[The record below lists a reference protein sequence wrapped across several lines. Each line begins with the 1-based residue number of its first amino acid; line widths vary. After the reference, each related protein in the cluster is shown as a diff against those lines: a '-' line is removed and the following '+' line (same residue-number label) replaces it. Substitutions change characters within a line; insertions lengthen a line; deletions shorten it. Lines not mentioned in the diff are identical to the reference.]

1 MASYDPYP
9 ALALLATRF
18 LHPRRDIMFT
28 MRPITGLLAFSLM
41 LASPQPRPPQT
52 EKTPVREILHRITL
66 TDEYRWLED
75 QQSPATRKWI
85 EAQHGHTRKILDGIA
100 GRGALRTRLEELIR
114 IERVSPPAAR
124 QGRYFLLKRGAREE
138 QFAIFM
144 RQGLNA
150 VDQLLVDPKSLS
162 KDHTSSV
169 TIDGI
174 AKDGSL
180 LAYGIQ
186 QGGKDERIVKVLQV
200 NTREHLRDELP
211 EGKWSDISFTP
222 DKKRFFYSTYGG
234 KDPRVKEHI
243 LGTPVS
249 SDREI
254 FGQGYGESHIPVC
267 EVSHDGR
274 FLLITVY
281 VGSSGDVTELW
292 VKDLERDT
300 PPTPVNKGV
309 QAAFLGEI
317 HQGRL
322 YVATNWKA
330 PNWRVLA
337 LNLAEGPEAKWTQV
351 VGESTAVLESMRVA
365 GGRLLLHYLENVQSR
380 LSVYSLD
387 GRQERDVALPAA
399 GVVKGMV
406 TDPTSSESFFL
417 FMSMHIPQ
425 QIYRLDTAT
434 GATSLWYRLNVPI
447 ETGNFVVKQVWYRS
461 KDGTRV
467 PMFLLHRKD
476 LVQDGNNPV
485 LVTGYGGF
493 NVSLTP
499 DFSATAV
506 AWAERGGVYAIAN
519 LRGGGEFGES
529 WHKAG
534 MLANKQ
540 NVFDDFQAALE
551 FLVAEKY
558 TRPGRL
564 AVHGTSNGGLLVGA
578 LLTQRPELVQAV
590 YCGFPLLDMVR
601 YHQFLV
607 AKFWVPEYGSSDD
620 AQQFSYLLKYSPY
633 HHIKAGTNYPA
644 VMIKSGDFDTRVDPL
659 HARKMAARLQAANG
673 GDRPVLLHYDVKA
686 GHAGGLSAT
695 QSIDTTV
702 DMLSF
707 LFWQLGVSLR

>member
-1 MASYDPYP
+1 M
-9 ALALLATRF
+9 LTL
-18 LHPRRDIMFT
+18 
-28 MRPITGLLAFSLM
+28 RPLIGLLACLLM
-41 LASPQPRPPQT
+41 LASPLPKPPQT
-52 EKTPVREILHRITL
+52 GRTPVRETLHGVTL
-66 TDEYRWLED
+66 TDDYRWLED
-75 QQSPATRKWI
+75 QQSPSTRKWI
-85 EAQHGHTRKILDGIA
+85 EAQYEYTRKMLDGIA
-100 GRGALRTRLEELIR
+100 GRRALQTRLGELIR
-114 IERVSPPAAR
+114 VERVSPPAAR
-124 QGRYFLLKRGAREE
+124 QGRYFLLKRGAQEE
-138 QFAIFM
+138 QFAIFV
-144 RQGLNA
+144 RQGLNGA
-150 VDQLLVDPKSLS
+150 DQLLVDPKSLS
-162 KDHTSSV
+162 KDNTSSV

-174 AKDGSL
+174 SKDGSL

-186 QGGKDERIVKVLQV
+186 QGGKDERAVRVLQV
-200 NTREHLRDELP
+200 STRKHLKDELP

-234 KDPRVKEHI
+234 KNPRVREHV
-243 LGTPVS
+243 LGTTAS
-249 SDREI
+249 ADREI

-274 FLLITVY
+274 YLLITVY

-300 PPTPVNKGV
+300 PPRPINKGV

-317 HQGRL
+317 YQDRL

-330 PNWRVLA
+330 PNWRALVKDLA
-337 LNLAEGPEAKWTQV
+337 KGPEAQWTEL
-351 VGESTAVLESMRVA
+351 VGESTAVLDSLRVA
-365 GGRLLLHYLENVQSR
+365 GGRLILHYLDNVQSR
-380 LSVYSLD
+380 LSVHSLD
-387 GRQERDVALPAA
+387 GKRQHDVTLPAA
-399 GVVKGMV
+399 GVVKGIV
-406 TDPTSSESFFL
+406 TDPASTEAFFL
-417 FMSMHIPQ
+417 FMSLHIPQ
-425 QIYRLDTAT
+425 QIYSLDTVT
-434 GATSLWYRLNVPI
+434 GASSLWYRLNVPI
-447 ETGNFVVKQVWYRS
+447 ETGDFVVKQVWCRS
-461 KDGTRV
+461 KDGTRI

-476 LVQDGNNPV
+476 LARDGNNPV

-519 LRGGGEFGES
+519 LRGGGELGEA

-540 NVFDDFQAALE
+540 NVFDDFYAALE
-551 FLVAEKY
+551 FLVAQKY

-578 LLTQRPELVQAV
+578 LLTQRPDLVQAI

-601 YHQFLV
+601 YHKFLV

-620 AQQFSYLLKYSPY
+620 AQQFGYLFKYSPY
-633 HHIKAGTNYPA
+633 HHVKAGTAYPA

-659 HARKMAARLQAANG
+659 HARKMVAKLQAASAG
-673 GDRPVLLHYDVKA
+673 GKPILLHYDVKA

>member
-1 MASYDPYP
+1 
-9 ALALLATRF
+9 
-18 LHPRRDIMFT
+18 
-28 MRPITGLLAFSLM
+28 MRPITGLLAYSLM
-41 LASPQPRPPQT
+41 LASPQPKPPQT
-52 EKTPVREILHRITL
+52 DKVPVRETLHGIAL

-75 QQSPATRKWI
+75 QQSPSTRKWI
-85 EAQHGHTRKILDGIA
+85 EAQHGHTRKVLDGIA
-100 GRGALRTRLEELIR
+100 GRSALRTRLEDLIR

-144 RQGLNA
+144 RQGLNS

-174 AKDGSL
+174 SKDGSL

-186 QGGKDERIVKVLQV
+186 QGGKDERTVKLLQV
-200 NTREHLRDELP
+200 STREHLRDKLP

-234 KDPRVKEHI
+234 KNPRVKEHI

-249 SDREI
+249 ADREI
-254 FGQGYGESHIPVC
+254 FGQGYGETHIPVC

-300 PPTPVNKGV
+300 PPRPINKGV

-317 HQGRL
+317 YQGRL

-337 LNLAEGPEAKWTQV
+337 MSLAQGPEAKWTEV
-351 VGESTAVLESMRVA
+351 VGESTAVLDSVRVA
-365 GGRLLLHYLENVQSR
+365 GGRLVLHYLENVQSR

-387 GRQERDVALPAA
+387 GRRERDVALPAA

-406 TDPTSSESFFL
+406 TDPASSESFFL

-519 LRGGGEFGES
+519 LRGGGEFGEA

-540 NVFDDFQAALE
+540 NVFDDFYAALE

-633 HHIKAGTNYPA
+633 HHVKAGTKYPA

-659 HARKMAARLQAANG
+659 HARKMAARLQAASG
-673 GDRPVLLHYDVKA
+673 GDRPILLHYDVKA

>member
-1 MASYDPYP
+1 
-9 ALALLATRF
+9 
-18 LHPRRDIMFT
+18 MFG
-28 MRPITGLLAFSLM
+28 MRPIPGLLACSIM
-41 LASPQPRPPQT
+41 LASSLPKPPAT
-52 EKTPVREILHRITL
+52 EKRPVRETVHGVTL

-75 QQSPATRKWI
+75 QQSPATRQWI
-85 EAQHGHTRKILDGIA
+85 GAQHGHTRMLLDAIP
-100 GRGALRTRLEELIR
+100 GRDALRRRLEELIR
-114 IERVSPPAAR
+114 VERVSPPAAR
-124 QGRYFLLKRGAREE
+124 QGSYFLLKRAAQEE
-138 QFAIFM
+138 QFAIFV

-150 VDQLLVDPKSLS
+150 ADRLLVDPKSLS
-162 KDHTSSV
+162 RDQTSSV
-169 TIDGI
+169 TIDDI
-174 AKDGSL
+174 SKDGSL

-186 QGGKDERIVKVLQV
+186 QGGKDERSIRVLQV
-200 NTREHLRDELP
+200 ATGEHLRDELP

-222 DKKRFFYSTYGG
+222 DKKRFFYSTYGA
-234 KDPRVKEHI
+234 KNPRVKEHI
-243 LGTPVS
+243 LGRPVS
-249 SDREI
+249 EDREI
-254 FGQGYGESHIPVC
+254 FGAGYGEQHIPVC
-267 EVSHDGR
+267 QVSHDGR
-274 FLLITVY
+274 YLLITVY

-292 VKDLERDT
+292 VKDLTQDT
-300 PPTPVNKGV
+300 PPRLMNKDIP
-309 QAAFLGEI
+309 AAFLGEI
-317 HQGRL
+317 YQGRL
-322 YVATNWKA
+322 FAATNWQA

-337 LNLAEGPEAKWTQV
+337 MDLTGEPDAKWTEV
-351 VGESTAVLESMRVA
+351 VGESTAVLDSMRVA
-365 GGRLLLHYLENVQSR
+365 GGKLALHYLENVQSR
-380 LSVYSLD
+380 LSLYSLE
-387 GRQERDVALPAA
+387 GKRGTDVTLPAP

-406 TDPTSSESFFL
+406 TDPISSEVFFL

-434 GATSLWYRLNVPI
+434 GTASLWYRLQVPI
-447 ETGNFVVKQVWYRS
+447 EPGNFVVKQVWYRS

-485 LVTGYGGF
+485 LITGYGGF

-519 LRGGGEFGES
+519 LRGGGEFGEA

-534 MLANKQ
+534 MQADKQ
-540 NVFDDFQAALE
+540 NVFDDFYACIE

-558 TRPGRL
+558 TRPQKVS
-564 AVHGTSNGGLLVGA
+564 VHGTSNGGLLVGA

-601 YHQFLV
+601 YHKFLV

-620 AQQFSYLLKYSPY
+620 PKQFSYLLKYSPY
-633 HHIKAGTNYPA
+633 HHVKVGTNYPA
-644 VMIKSGDFDTRVDPL
+644 VMLKSGDFDTRVDPL
-659 HARKMAARLQAANG
+659 HARKMAAKLQAATTG
-673 GDRPVLLHYDVKA
+673 ERPVVLHYDVKA

-707 LFWQLGVSLR
+707 LFWQLGASLR